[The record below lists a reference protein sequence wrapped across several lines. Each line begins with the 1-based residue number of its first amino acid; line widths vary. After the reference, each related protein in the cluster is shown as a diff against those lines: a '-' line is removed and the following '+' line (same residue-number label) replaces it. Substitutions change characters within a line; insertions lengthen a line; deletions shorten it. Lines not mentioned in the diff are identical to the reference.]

1 MRHSCNCVQNLAELS
16 IDEVLYNMRHSS
28 SSRSG
33 DPAQVWIGAWR
44 EAPAGLSTAQIPEGK
59 FVAIKHLQLSKGSG
73 MLRNPA
79 TEEELVQQREA
90 GGGHG
95 ERWAAAAVCRQGPVF
110 PRLMEATPA
119 AFVL

>member
-1 MRHSCNCVQNLAELS
+1 MRRSCNCVQNLAELF
-16 IDEVLYNMRHSS
+16 INEVLYNMNHSS

-33 DPAQVWIGAWR
+33 DPAQVWIEAWR
-44 EAPAGLSTAQIPEGK
+44 EAPPGLSTGQIPKGK

-79 TEEELVQQREA
+79 TEEMLVQQREA
-90 GGGHG
+90 GGGQG
-95 ERWAAAAVCRQGPVF
+95 EQWAVCRRGPVF
-110 PRLMEATPA
+110 PRQMEATPA